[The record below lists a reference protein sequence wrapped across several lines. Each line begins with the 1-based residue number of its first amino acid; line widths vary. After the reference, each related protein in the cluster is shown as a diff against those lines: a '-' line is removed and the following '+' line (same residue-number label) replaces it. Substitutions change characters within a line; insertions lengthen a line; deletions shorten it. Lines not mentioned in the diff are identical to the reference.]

1 MGDDGGQRGFE
12 FKLKNKYY
20 LCKENVGPTWAN
32 IFASAGGA
40 WRPEPHLHAVA
51 RLQRTTAAHAHNIT
65 ARAHDVTLDTA
76 VTLGEGVSKYKY
88 RLHSVNT
95 RIQPA
100 RRALHRDFCIYLVFT
115 GIYRC
120 SVNTVN
126 RIYRTGTVNTGN
138 YKVHVRDSLYEFS
151 TYRTE
156 PIRLFY

>member
-1 MGDDGGQRGFE
+1 MGE
-12 FKLKNKYY
+12 H
-20 LCKENVGPTWAN
+20 
-32 IFASAGGA
+32 FASAGGA

-100 RRALHRDFCIYLVFT
+100 RRAIHRDFCIYRVFT

-138 YKVHVRDSLYEFS
+138 YKVHVRPQSGPAPVHLC
-151 TYRTE
+151 
-156 PIRLFY
+156 PL